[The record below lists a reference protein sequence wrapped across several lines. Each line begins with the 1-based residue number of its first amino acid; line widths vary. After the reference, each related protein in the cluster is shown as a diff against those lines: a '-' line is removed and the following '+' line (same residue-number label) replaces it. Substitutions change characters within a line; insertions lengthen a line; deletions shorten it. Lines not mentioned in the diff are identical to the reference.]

1 MQGNVL
7 NWLGLV
13 VDSAICGCKNGSS
26 LPVGEKMAALHCA
39 NCLGVLVA
47 EYALLWPLL

>member
-13 VDSAICGCKNGSS
+13 VDSEICGCKNGSS

-39 NCLGVLVA
+39 LSA
-47 EYALLWPLL
+47 ALAAALRRQWLR